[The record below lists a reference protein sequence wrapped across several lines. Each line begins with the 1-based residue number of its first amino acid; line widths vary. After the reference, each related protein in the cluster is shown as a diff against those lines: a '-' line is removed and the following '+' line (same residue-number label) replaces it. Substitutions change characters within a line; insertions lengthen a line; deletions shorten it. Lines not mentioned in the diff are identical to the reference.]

1 MVGFQKFV
9 KAIDIFGDNIKLT
22 IKKQETTKTLVGGLT
37 TLLLI
42 GSIIALFV
50 MMSLDILQKQ
60 KPIITIENQIQP
72 LHPNLTLTNSTLP
85 ISIVLQD
92 AYMNNFYTPE
102 IFTMEAKSITIVI
115 GDNGTTTT
123 IENLQYVLC
132 EPSHFPLLTN
142 DSFYSSGLH
151 FYYCLKSQNVSIGGF
166 YDAKYTKYLALN
178 VKACRNSS
186 DSNVI
191 CAQEEEI
198 KAFFSSNTLYWSMYY
213 QNTILNT
220 QLFSNPKSPYIVNIY
235 KTLKYGTSKLFEI
248 FFKTETL
255 YSDNGFL
262 VATNEE
268 TNVISYDTSDY
279 DFSDMDQNGYLCQ
292 IYIFSSNY
300 KQIYRRSYLKIQAVL
315 AQVGALSEIFIRI
328 GAMYCLIF
336 TRVSLKKTILN
347 KIFDFDVVNMV
358 DQEYQ
363 NLKPI
368 LLKSKTMKNLFDK
381 KNEDN
386 SIDNNNSP
394 SKLDFDSGDNT
405 INKVD
410 FNNQINGNNNLE
422 IQKSIFD
429 NSNNNLEASKKNI
442 LFNSSNDIFPKLNQ
456 NSIIAKN
463 DPINILMQIEK
474 KRTDHLKFSCMD
486 IMKGFWCK
494 FLMNPTLIEKF
505 SLYDKSKLVL
515 DDYLDISF
523 IIQKLEELEKLK
535 LVCLTIDQLAVFN
548 YISRDFCTLNDI
560 KNSSAISKYKE
571 FNKDPIKLALIIASF
586 KKRINDNANDLS
598 EIDRK
603 IYDLMRND
611 LKI

>member
-1 MVGFQKFV
+1 
-9 KAIDIFGDNIKLT
+9 
-22 IKKQETTKTLVGGLT
+22 
-37 TLLLI
+37 
-42 GSIIALFV
+42 
-50 MMSLDILQKQ
+50 MSLDILQKQ

-72 LHPNLTLTNSTLP
+72 LHPNLTLTNSTLA

-102 IFTMEAKSITIVI
+102 IFTMEAQSITIVI

-132 EPSHFPLLTN
+132 EPNHFPLLTN
-142 DSFYSSGLH
+142 DSFYSSGLN

-268 TNVISYDTSDY
+268 TNVISYDTNDY

-300 KQIYRRSYLKIQAVL
+300 KTIYRISYLKIQAVL

-328 GAMYCLIF
+328 GAMFCLIF
-336 TRVSLKKTILN
+336 TRVSLNKTILN
-347 KIFDFDVVNMV
+347 KIFDFDVVKMV

-381 KNEDN
+381 KMR
-386 SIDNNNSP
+386 I
-394 SKLDFDSGDNT
+394 
-405 INKVD
+405 
-410 FNNQINGNNNLE
+410 
-422 IQKSIFD
+422 
-429 NSNNNLEASKKNI
+429 I
-442 LFNSSNDIFPKLNQ
+442 L
-456 NSIIAKN
+456 
-463 DPINILMQIEK
+463 
-474 KRTDHLKFSCMD
+474 
-486 IMKGFWCK
+486 
-494 FLMNPTLIEKF
+494 
-505 SLYDKSKLVL
+505 
-515 DDYLDISF
+515 
-523 IIQKLEELEKLK
+523 
-535 LVCLTIDQLAVFN
+535 LTIIILHLN
-548 YISRDFCTLNDI
+548 LISIQETI
-560 KNSSAISKYKE
+560 
-571 FNKDPIKLALIIASF
+571 
-586 KKRINDNANDLS
+586 LS
-598 EIDRK
+598 IR
-603 IYDLMRND
+603 
-611 LKI
+611 